1 MNLFLRRSDSDD
13 ENSATDMEGDG
24 DSEPPPVHICHCD
37 DNSPIVSSSMAV
49 GTVDEGTNVVS
60 IVPYSSLPSV
70 DTQDKQEEYVLS
82 LIFILTSKKLHECLP
97 W

>member
-1 MNLFLRRSDSDD
+1 MNLFLHRSDSDD
-13 ENSATDMEGDG
+13 GNSVTDTEGDG

-37 DNSPIVSSSMAV
+37 DNSPIISLSTAV

-60 IVPYSSLPSV
+60 IVPYSSSPSV
-70 DTQDKQEEYVLS
+70 DTQDEQEECVLS
-82 LIFILTSKKLHECLP
+82 LIFILTLKKFHECLP